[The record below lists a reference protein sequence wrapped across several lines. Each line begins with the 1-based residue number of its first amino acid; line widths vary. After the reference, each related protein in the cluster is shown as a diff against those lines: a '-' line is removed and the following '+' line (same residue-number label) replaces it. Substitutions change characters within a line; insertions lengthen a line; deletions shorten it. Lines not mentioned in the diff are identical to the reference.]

1 MNISDIVSVSGLGG
15 LYRVAGN
22 RSNGMIIEDLDSG
35 KKRFVSARK
44 HQFSPLESIGIYV
57 QNGET
62 LPIAKVFARMREQ
75 AEDNPPPTGK
85 VDNKAYREY
94 FLDVLPDH
102 DEDRVKI
109 NDIKKLSKWYGYLN
123 ERGYLE
129 EETEATEA
137 VPESAPDAAAESTE
151 DNAE

>member
-1 MNISDIVSVSGLGG
+1 MDISNIVSVTGLGG
-15 LYRVAGN
+15 LYRIAGN

-44 HQFSPLESIGIYV
+44 HQFSPLESIGIYI

-62 LPIAKVFARMREQ
+62 MPIAKVLERMHEQ

-85 VDNKAYREY
+85 QDNKVYREY

-109 NDIKKLSKWYGYLN
+109 NDIKKMTKWYGYLN

-129 EETEATEA
+129 AEEDSGEEADE
-137 VPESAPDAAAESTE
+137 AAEGEKGDSVE
-151 DNAE
+151 D

>member
-1 MNISDIVSVSGLGG
+1 MNLTEIVSVTGLSG

-44 HQFSPLESIGIYV
+44 HQFSPLESIGIYI
-57 QNGET
+57 QNGDT
-62 LPIAKVFARMREQ
+62 MPIGKVFERMREQ
-75 AEDNPPPTGK
+75 ATDNPPPTGK
-85 VDNKAYREY
+85 QDSSVYREY

-109 NDIKKLSKWYGYLN
+109 NDIKKMCKWYGYLN

-129 EETEATEA
+129 EEAEAEA
-137 VPESAPDAAAESTE
+137 EEKAEGGDETGG
-151 DNAE
+151 AEADQK

>member
-62 LPIAKVFARMREQ
+62 LPIAKVFERMREQ
-75 AEDNPPPTGK
+75 ANDNPPPTGK
-85 VDNKAYREY
+85 VDNKVYREY

-123 ERGYLE
+123 ERGYLDAE
-129 EETEATEA
+129 AEETEEA
-137 VPESAPDAAAESTE
+137 ADTAPDAAAASSE
-151 DNAE
+151 DDAE